1 MTDKEK
7 LERSRR
13 QRKRLVILT
22 GGSLALAIYASV
34 ILLHP
39 VNIVMSGAFIGL
51 IGVAVFKKY
60 KYDKNTQT

>member
-7 LERSRR
+7 SKLARR

-34 ILLHP
+34 ILPHP